1 MAQHQ
6 LPLPDYD
13 QLPLGEL
20 RHRIRSLEED
30 QLRALFEHEQAHG
43 DRIRVLELLNAR
55 LGELAEGVD
64 PAPGDQASAPGVA
77 GTSGGSRVQPVTAAE
92 PTAPRRHGL
101 SEQTPSRG
109 RP

>member
-1 MAQHQ
+1 MAENQ

-13 QLPLGEL
+13 QLPMGEL

-30 QLRALFEHEQAHG
+30 QLRTLFEHEQAHG
-43 DRIRVLELLNAR
+43 DRTPVLELLNAR
-55 LGELAEGVD
+55 LGELAEGAD
-64 PAPGDQASAPGVA
+64 PAPGDQTRAPGVN
-77 GTSGGSRVQPVTAAE
+77 GTPSGSRVQPATAAE
-92 PTAPRRHGL
+92 PTTPQRHGL